1 MFAKSMKSI
10 VEIHAAMAKNIG
22 NNVLSPQQTAI
33 YEGCDAVDANTRYF
47 SLRKHVPNERGL
59 PFGKGV
65 DPNGVLANL
74 RDQHLIHGYDNKVE
88 YLKEEKD
95 DDGNTK

>member
-1 MFAKSMKSI
+1 
-10 VEIHAAMAKNIG
+10 MAKNIG

-33 YEGCDAVDANTRYF
+33 YKGCDEIDANTRYF
-47 SLRKHVPNERGL
+47 LLRKHVPNEHGL
-59 PFGKGV
+59 TFKKGV
-65 DPNGVLANL
+65 NLIGVLANL
-74 RDQHLIHGYDNKVE
+74 RDQCLIHEYNNKVQ